1 MHREVSVII
10 PAFNALRWLPETLRS
25 VTDQNWPNLQVLVL
39 DDGSTDGTS
48 QFVSERW
55 PHFQLVTTA
64 NQGVSATRDLGAS
77 LATGDFIQY
86 LDADDLLVPGKIARQ
101 VELFDSHVDADV
113 VYGNWRRLV
122 ADAAGMF
129 APRDTVRRRYQ
140 DVHHD
145 PQIAFFTDM
154 WCPTGAYLY
163 RRPFHS
169 RLPPW
174 SETLPVIQDARFA
187 FDCAHAGAN
196 FIHDDQVATLY
207 RVHSSGSVS
216 TKNRAAFLRD
226 CTTNAEEVEQLWDA
240 ENALNAE
247 REAALVKVYGA
258 LARGAFDVDA
268 TLFERLLKNLI
279 RHDPK
284 YLPESPAVLRC
295 ASILFGYRTAEKMS
309 SWFRSIKRSVRV

>member
-1 MHREVSVII
+1 MHREVSVIV

-25 VTDQNWPNLQVLVL
+25 VANQNWPNLQVLVI

-64 NQGVSATRDLGAS
+64 NQGVSAARDLGAS

-86 LDADDLLVPGKIARQ
+86 LDADDLLTPGKIARQ
-101 VELFDSHVDADV
+101 VELFDNHADADV

-122 ADAAGMF
+122 ADATGAF
-129 APRDTVRRRYQ
+129 APRDTVSRRFQ
-140 DVHHD
+140 DVDHD

-163 RRPFHS
+163 RRAFH
-169 RLPPW
+169 RCLPPW
-174 SETLPVIQDARFA
+174 SKTLPVIQDARFA
-187 FDCAHAGAN
+187 FDCARAGAN
-196 FIHDDQVATLY
+196 FIHDDHVATLY
-207 RVHSSGSVS
+207 RVHGSGSVS
-216 TKNRAAFLRD
+216 TKSRAEFLRD
-226 CTTNAEEVEQLWDA
+226 CATNAEEVEQLWHA
-240 ENALNAE
+240 ENALSDE
-247 REAALVKVYGA
+247 RRAALVNIYGS

-284 YLPESPAVLRC
+284 YRPASPAALRIV
-295 ASILFGYRTAEKMS
+295 STLFGYRRAERVS
-309 SWFRSIKRSVRV
+309 SWLRAAKLRARL